1 MNTTIKKLTLSITA
15 AVIAGPVLFG
25 MSATAGDYGGGLK
38 GMRGSYVPVPAPVPI
53 PDFRPKWYMRF
64 DVGMGMGL
72 DAKTSE
78 SGGSYGAGETT
89 ENLSAAAP
97 FGFGGF
103 TNTDDGSSYGH
114 SMGIGAG
121 YYYSRNFRVDVTG
134 ELRMEKE
141 SNTTGSTQYVDA
153 VATVAAG
160 GVTAAGAT
168 NDDTVNV
175 TVSDTTSMQS
185 AIFMANG
192 YVDMN
197 RIGRLTPYLGGGVG
211 FAVNDVRRTHTTTL
225 SSCESFTANN
235 CDTPTAAAGYSSR
248 TDRQYVYTL
257 AANLTAGASYKISDV
272 TSLDFNYRYL
282 YVGGTDAMANIN
294 GNSSKVEIEDQH
306 EHYIRAGL
314 RWDIN

>member
-64 DVGMGMGL
+64 DVGMGIGL
-72 DAKTSE
+72 DAKTLE
-78 SGGSYGAGETT
+78 SGGRYGAGETT

-103 TNTDDGSSYGH
+103 TTDDGSSYGH
-114 SMGIGAG
+114 SVGIGAG
-121 YYYSRNFRVDVTG
+121 YYYSRNFRVDLTG

-141 SNTTGSTQYVDA
+141 SNTTGSFQYDDA
-153 VATVAAG
+153 AATVAAATG
-160 GVTAAGAT
+160 AGAT
-168 NDDTVNV
+168 GDDRVNG

-192 YVDMN
+192 YYDMN
-197 RIGRLTPYLGGGVG
+197 RVGRLTPYIGGGLG

-225 SSCESFTANN
+225 TSCESFTLNN